1 MSATNH
7 PLRLPIMRKTIDKI
21 LGYFLAFL
29 MVLMTLDVLWGVITR
44 YALGGQADW
53 SEELARF
60 LLVWIGILGTAYAAG
75 QGNHLAINLID
86 TKLSAHKRQ
95 QLHLFIHASV
105 LVFAFVVMVIG
116 GFRLLY
122 ITHTLEQLSA
132 ALRVPMALVYAVLPL
147 SGFLIIYYKLLAIQ
161 NIRSAG
167 TVSS

>member
-1 MSATNH
+1 
-7 PLRLPIMRKTIDKI
+7 MRKTVDKI

-29 MVLMTLDVLWGVITR
+29 MVVMTLDVLWGVITR

-86 TKLSAHKRQ
+86 TKLSTHKRQ

-105 LVFAFVVMVIG
+105 
-116 GFRLLY
+116 
-122 ITHTLEQLSA
+122 
-132 ALRVPMALVYAVLPL
+132 P
-147 SGFLIIYYKLLAIQ
+147 
-161 NIRSAG
+161 
-167 TVSS
+167 